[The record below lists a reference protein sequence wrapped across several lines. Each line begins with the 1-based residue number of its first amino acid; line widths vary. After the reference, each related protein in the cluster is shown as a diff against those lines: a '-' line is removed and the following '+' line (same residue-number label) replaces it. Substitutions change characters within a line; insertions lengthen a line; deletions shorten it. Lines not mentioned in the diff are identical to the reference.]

1 MNLLMVMQATR
12 VLAGGPEEGTDHTQE
27 VAIVA
32 QFLAGEQSVVS
43 PSITILNRDNPR
55 QNTMADL
62 RSYASEC
69 PIKEITAVPSAS
81 KPLPIAVSWSCLR
94 FIEVDGN
101 AKWEER
107 SAGFW
112 IEGGAITKITFGT
125 PPTLKL
131 EDVRK
136 SAAKRLRERTQEGQ

>member
-1 MNLLMVMQATR
+1 MILFMIVQATC
-12 VLAGGPEEGTDHTQE
+12 VLAGDPAEGTDHTQE

-32 QFLAGEQSVVS
+32 QYLAGEQDAVS
-43 PSITILNRDNPR
+43 PTVTILNRDNPS
-55 QNTMADL
+55 QGAMADL

-81 KPLPIAVSWSCLR
+81 KPLPIAVRWSCLR
-94 FIEVDGN
+94 FIEVDGK

-107 SAGFW
+107 SASFW
-112 IEGGAITKITFGT
+112 VKGGTITKITFGR
-125 PPTLKL
+125 PPTLQL

-136 SAAKRLRERTQEGQ
+136 GAAKHLRDRTQEGQ

>member
-1 MNLLMVMQATR
+1 MILLMIAQATR
-12 VLAGGPEEGTDHTQE
+12 VLGGDPAEGTDHTQQ

-32 QFLAGEQSVVS
+32 EFLAGEQSAVS
-43 PSITILNRDNPR
+43 PSVMILNRDNP
-55 QNTMADL
+55 NLVTMADL

-94 FIEVDGN
+94 FIEVDGQ

-112 IEGGAITKITFGT
+112 VEGGTITKITFGT
-125 PPTLKL
+125 PPTIEL

-136 SAAKRLRERTQEGQ
+136 GAAKRLRERAQEGQ

>member
-1 MNLLMVMQATR
+1 MILFIIVQATR
-12 VLAGGPEEGTDHTQE
+12 VLAGDPVEGTDHTQE

-32 QFLAGEQSVVS
+32 QFLAGEQSAIS
-43 PSITILNRDNPR
+43 PSVTILNRDNPS
-55 QNTMADL
+55 QGTMADL

-69 PIKEITAVPSAS
+69 PIKEITAIPSAS

-94 FIEVDGN
+94 FIEVDGQ

-107 SAGFW
+107 NAGFW
-112 IEGGAITKITFGT
+112 VEGGTITKIIFGT
-125 PPTLKL
+125 PPTLEL

-136 SAAKRLRERTQEGQ
+136 GAAKRLRERAQEGQ